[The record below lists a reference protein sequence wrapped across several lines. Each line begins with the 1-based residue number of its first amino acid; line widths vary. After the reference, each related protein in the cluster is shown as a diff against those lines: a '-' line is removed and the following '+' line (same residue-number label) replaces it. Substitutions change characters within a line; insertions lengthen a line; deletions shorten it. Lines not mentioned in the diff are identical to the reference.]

1 MADVKEA
8 RVPDIGGSAVPV
20 IEIMVKVGDRVEKD
34 QSLVTLESDKAT
46 MEVPAPFAGVIKELK
61 VKVGDEV
68 DEGHVIALV
77 EAEGDAPA
85 EAAKADA
92 PKAEASK
99 AEASKAE
106 ASQAAPKADDT
117 KSTTAPA
124 PAPAAA
130 KAPSASKAS
139 GPVNVTVPDIG
150 GKPVPIIEL
159 MVKVGD
165 TVEKDQS
172 LMTLESDKATMD
184 IPAPAAGVIKELK
197 VKVGDEVNDG
207 DLIAVLEGQGGESA
221 AAAAADAQPAA
232 STDKPGIAEAPAEA
246 PKRDAS
252 AASSASKSEPVGGA
266 PRTPPVSFDAS
277 IIMPGNAPY
286 ASPAVRAFA
295 RELGVDVAQVKG
307 SGRGGRIQR
316 EDVSGYVKQVMTSG
330 AAPSAGGAAAGGGNG
345 LSLLPWPKVDFS
357 KFGEVEEKPLGR
369 IPKISAANLARNW
382 AMIPHVTQFEDAD
395 ITELEAFRKKL
406 GEENKDLK
414 VTPLVFQ
421 IKAVVAALKKF
432 PQFNASLDAAGET
445 LTLKKYYNVGIAV
458 DTPDGLVVPVIR
470 NADTKGL
477 LDLAAELGEI
487 SKKARDKKLTAAD
500 MQGGCFSIS
509 SLGGIGG
516 TAFTPIVNA
525 PEVAILGV
533 SKAQMKPV
541 WNGKEFA
548 PRLMLPLSLSYDHR
562 VIDGALAARFAVYLA
577 QQLGDIRRLL
587 L

>member
-8 RVPDIGGSAVPV
+8 RVPDIGGKAVPV

-46 MEVPAPFAGVIKELK
+46 MEVPAPFAGVIKEVK

-77 EAEGDAPA
+77 EADGDAPA
-85 EAAKADA
+85 AAPKAEAPKAEAPKADA
-92 PKAEASK
+92 PKAA
-99 AEASKAE
+99 
-106 ASQAAPKADDT
+106 
-117 KSTTAPA
+117 A

-130 KAPSASKAS
+130 KAPSASKSS

-150 GKPVPIIEL
+150 GKPVPIIEV

-165 TVEKDQS
+165 TVTKDQS

-184 IPAPAAGVIKELK
+184 IPAPSAGVIKELK

-207 DLIAVLEGQGGESA
+207 DLIAVLGGEGGDA
-221 AAAAADAQPAA
+221 AEADAQPAA
-232 STDKPGIAEAPAEA
+232 AAAKPAASDAPAEA
-246 PKRDAS
+246 PKREAV
-252 AASSASKSEPVGGA
+252 AAPAADVPVGGA

-277 IIMPGNAPY
+277 VVMPDSVPY

-330 AAPSAGGAAAGGGNG
+330 VSTSAGGTVSAGGGLN
-345 LSLLPWPKVDFS
+345 LLPWPKIDFS
-357 KFGEVEEKPLGR
+357 KFGDVEEKPLGR

-414 VTPLVFQ
+414 VSPLVFQ
-421 IKAVVAALKKF
+421 IKAVVAALKQF
-432 PQFNASLDAAGET
+432 PQFNASLDASGET
-445 LTLKKYYNVGIAV
+445 LTLKKYFNVGIAV

-470 NADTKGL
+470 NADKKGL
-477 LDLAAELGEI
+477 LELAAELSDI

-548 PRLMLPLSLSYDHR
+548 PRLILPLSLSYDHR
-562 VIDGALAARFAVYLA
+562 VIDGALAARFAVFLA
-577 QQLGDIRRLL
+577 NQLGDIRRLL

>member
-8 RVPDIGGSAVPV
+8 RVPDIGGKAVPV

-61 VKVGDEV
+61 VNVGDEV
-68 DEGHVIALV
+68 DEGAVIALV

-85 EAAKADA
+85 AKADA
-92 PKAEASK
+92 PKA
-99 AEASKAE
+99 
-106 ASQAAPKADDT
+106 QAPAAA
-117 KSTTAPA
+117 APA
-124 PAPAAA
+124 PAPAPAPAAAAA

-139 GPVNVTVPDIG
+139 GPVEVNVPDIG
-150 GKPVPIIEL
+150 GKPVPIIEI

-184 IPAPAAGVIKELK
+184 IPAPAAGVIKALK

-207 DLIAVLEGQGGESA
+207 DLIAVLEGADGGA
-221 AAAAADAQPAA
+221 DAPADAQPAA
-232 STDKPGIAEAPAEA
+232 RTDKPGVAEAPAPA
-246 PKRDAS
+246 P
-252 AASSASKSEPVGGA
+252 SSAPSSAPARADAPAGGA

-277 IIMPGNAPY
+277 VVMPDSAPY

-316 EDVSGYVKQVMTSG
+316 EDVSAYVKRVMTSG
-330 AAPSAGGAAAGGGNG
+330 VAPSAQGGAVAAGGGLN
-345 LSLLPWPKVDFS
+345 LLPWPKVDFA
-357 KFGEVEEKPLGR
+357 KFGEIEEKPLGR

-432 PQFNASLDAAGET
+432 PTFNASLDASGEN
-445 LTLKKYYNVGIAV
+445 LTLKKYFHIGIAV

-470 NADTKGL
+470 DADKKGL

-541 WNGKEFA
+541 WNGKDFA